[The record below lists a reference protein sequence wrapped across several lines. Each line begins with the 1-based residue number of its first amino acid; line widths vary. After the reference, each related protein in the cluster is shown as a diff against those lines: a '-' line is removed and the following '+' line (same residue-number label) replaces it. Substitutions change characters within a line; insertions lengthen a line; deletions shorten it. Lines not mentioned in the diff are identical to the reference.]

1 MHCPLV
7 RFGLWRGT
15 IDKPPLLVR
24 GDANLADAR
33 QVCVRSFDVDDY
45 EAHNRHLISSQPLC
59 PSQLSTDWESRS
71 VTAITVGCSPLWMVL
86 GGGRLS
92 LAAKPNSRRDIH
104 HRLPACDA
112 ESSAWRELF
121 RAWTGG
127 RLRVWLPKRKLR
139 RSLRRRRQRRSW
151 LIRRGQ
157 SLRRN

>member
-45 EAHNRHLISSQPLC
+45 EAHNRHLISSQPLG

-86 GGGRLS
+86 GEVGYRWRPNPTLAVTYITDFPPATLSQARGGS
-92 LAAKPNSRRDIH
+92 CFAPGPVVD
-104 HRLPACDA
+104 
-112 ESSAWRELF
+112 
-121 RAWTGG
+121 
-127 RLRVWLPKRKLR
+127 
-139 RSLRRRRQRRSW
+139 
-151 LIRRGQ
+151 
-157 SLRRN
+157 